1 MATEISVKTFDEK
14 VLKSAVPVLV
24 DFFADWCGPC
34 MMLTPTIA
42 ELAKEANG
50 KYEVY
55 KVNVDK
61 EPELADKFGVSSIP
75 TLVVFENGKLK
86 TRSVGLKSKASI
98 LSMLA

>member
-1 MATEISVKTFDEK
+1 MELNQKTFDQK
-14 VLKSAVPVLV
+14 ALKSNVPVLV

-34 MMLTPTIA
+34 QMLAPTIA

-61 EPELADKFGVSSIP
+61 EPELADRYGVSSIP
-75 TLVVFENGKLK
+75 TLVVIENGEVKK
-86 TRSVGLKSKASI
+86 RSVGFRNKAAILEMLK
-98 LSMLA
+98 

>member
-1 MATEISVKTFDEK
+1 MATELTVKTFDEK
-14 VLKSAVPVLV
+14 VMSSNVPVLI

-34 MMLTPTIA
+34 MMLSPTIT

-50 KYEVY
+50 KFEVY

-75 TLVVFENGKLK
+75 TLVVIENGKLK
-86 TRSVGLKSKASI
+86 TRSVGLKSKAAI